1 MKIALLVLPLVLAA
15 AAATPVA
22 TTTSTPK
29 PPPRTPA
36 PEAYLGT
43 PVLAAEPTPTLI
55 ETRCAKKK
63 KKNTWLLTR
72 SGRDEILANR
82 LGLKFDTRAS
92 DYFADGKRSGTV
104 LTSVLGGFGAS
115 CGFELGDIV
124 KTVNGIDADDDHL
137 AQIEAEVKKAKR
149 IEIELMRDGKKKTFA
164 YDIE

>member
-22 TTTSTPK
+22 TTTPN

-43 PVLAAEPTPTLI
+43 PVLATEPTPTLI

-63 KKNTWLLTR
+63 KKNTWLVTR
-72 SGRDEILANR
+72 SGRDEILSNR
-82 LGLKFDTRAS
+82 MGLKFDTRVS
-92 DYFADGKRSGTV
+92 DFFLDGKRSGTIV
-104 LTSVLGGFGAS
+104 TTVLGGLGAS
-115 CGFELGDIV
+115 CGFELGDIL
-124 KTVNGIDADDDHL
+124 KTVNGIEADDDHL
-137 AQIEAEVKKAKR
+137 KAIEADFRKAKR
-149 IEIELMRDGKKKTFA
+149 VEIELVRDGKKKTFA